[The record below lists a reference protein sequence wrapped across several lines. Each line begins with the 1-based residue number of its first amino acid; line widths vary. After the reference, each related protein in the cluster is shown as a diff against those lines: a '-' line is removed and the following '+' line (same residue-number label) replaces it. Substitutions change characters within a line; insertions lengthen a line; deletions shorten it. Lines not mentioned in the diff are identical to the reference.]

1 MKLIK
6 LKCDGCG
13 SILKANK
20 ELKKITCNYCG
31 TEFYIDETKIKENE
45 RKIKELGYQE
55 INNKRTLTTTLSI
68 FGIIIISCLLIFFY
82 YKINYIK
89 IPMDSKKY
97 KGENYEDI
105 IIEFE
110 NLGFKNIETVP
121 KNDLIKGWFTKDG
134 EIEKISI
141 GGDSIFEEGDIFS
154 KNKTVVITYHTFKE
168 QNLLT
173 N

>member
-13 SILKANK
+13 AILKANK

-31 TEFYIDETKIKENE
+31 TEFYIDEAKIKENE

-82 YKINYIK
+82 YKICNMTSCRLKLLNMYLFNFFTLLLY
-89 IPMDSKKY
+89 Y
-97 KGENYEDI
+97 KC
-105 IIEFE
+105 
-110 NLGFKNIETVP
+110 
-121 KNDLIKGWFTKDG
+121 
-134 EIEKISI
+134 
-141 GGDSIFEEGDIFS
+141 
-154 KNKTVVITYHTFKE
+154 VINST
-168 QNLLT
+168 
-173 N
+173 